1 MSKVKKE
8 KTVAPPKVS
17 TYVLRLMNSAEEIV
31 SYNRLTHY
39 YHKNNNVI
47 FTLHVTNGTIKY
59 HNSLETARLSM
70 GIVSGGGTTVDPAF
84 AYSPAIS
91 FEQYLNFNQKEKP
104 AT

>member
-1 MSKVKKE
+1 MKKE

-17 TYVLRLMNSAEEIV
+17 THVLQLMNSAEEIV
-31 SYNRLTHY
+31 SYNHLTLY

-59 HNSLETARLSM
+59 HNSLETSRSFM
-70 GIVSGGGTTVDPAF
+70 GIVSGGNTTLDPAF

-91 FEQYLNFNQKEKP
+91 FDQYLNFNQKEKP